1 MKCRESTMWRH
12 RDIQT
17 QRKDATWRWRQ
28 TGALLPQAKEPLG
41 LPENRE
47 TRKDLPLRL
56 QSKRGPAST
65 DFDGLLQQPEG
76 THTRIL
82 QGISK
87 NRFYFPSSTASPS
100 LDGLSR
106 SQCFFWSFWDM
117 SSPILSKSK
126 TSVFIPNCRL
136 NSRSETCSGERQ
148 CSWLLHCFPYWQ
160 ASHLIFSS
168 LILLPLGLG

>member
-1 MKCRESTMWRH
+1 MQGEHHVK
-12 RDIQT
+12 T
-17 QRKDATWRWRQ
+17 QRHTDPEERCHMKMETDWSSAATSQGTSGTTR
-28 TGALLPQAKEPLG
+28 
-41 LPENRE
+41 NRE
-47 TRKDLPLRL
+47 TRKDLPRRL

-65 DFDGLLQQPEG
+65 DFGRLLQQPEG

-148 CSWLLHCFPYWQ
+148 CSWLLHCFPTDRP
-160 ASHLIFSS
+160 ATSFSPHS
-168 LILLPLGLG
+168 FYCL